1 MRRAFCFSRSC
12 RLYSLSL
19 SRPRPCS
26 PGGYGR
32 FSTGHLGL
40 SHLEPLRKS
49 LVFSRRQS
57 LQSGPVYLANFC
69 SLSQTRRR
77 LGGRQPLWGTGV
89 TSWMPWIS
97 SPVACK
103 ERMAVSRPEP
113 GPLTNTS
120 TLRTPCSWA
129 RRAACSAASWAAN
142 GVDLREPL
150 NPTLPD
156 VAHAIVLPW
165 GSVMVTIVLLKLDL
179 MWAWA
184 CAMFFF
190 SRRRGFLAP
199 DFFGG
204 KSPVSLLL
212 RGLLLAGNGLL
223 GALAGAGVGVGALAA
238 HRQPPA
244 VPDPLVAADLDLALD
259 VLLDLAA
266 QVALDLVMRVDP
278 VAEADDLLLGQVTH
292 AGVGVHPGAL
302 DGLDGPGAAE
312 AEDVGEADLHPLVA
326 GEVDAGDACHMC
338 SVPPAP
344 AISPAAACGG
354 GCCR

>member
-97 SPVACK
+97 RPVAWR

-113 GPLTNTS
+113 GPLTYTS

-150 NPTLPD
+150 KPTLPD
-156 VAHAIVLPW
+156 DAHAIVLPW

-204 KSPVSLLL
+204 KSSSLLCYFFVAFFLPATVFLGPL
-212 RGLLLAGNGLL
+212 RVR
-223 GALAGAGVGVGALAA
+223 ALVWVRWPRTG
-238 HRQPPA
+238 
-244 VPDPLVAADLDLALD
+244 
-259 VLLDLAA
+259 
-266 QVALDLVMRVDP
+266 
-278 VAEADDLLLGQVTH
+278 
-292 AGVGVHPGAL
+292 
-302 DGLDGPGAAE
+302 
-312 AEDVGEADLHPLVA
+312 
-326 GEVDAGDACHMC
+326 
-338 SVPPAP
+338 
-344 AISPAAACGG
+344 SPRR
-354 GCCR
+354 CRIPW